1 MKGETMSKTSSRRAI
16 SLASAGALALSIALV
31 GPAVAADRDLVVA
44 VTKITTSLDP
54 MGANSNVNER
64 VSNNVVEGLIE
75 YDAASKTYRPLL
87 AESWTITDNK
97 VVEFTLRQGVKC
109 HNGEDFDADDVAFSL
124 GPQRFSSEAAP
135 GWNVAKAFLGS
146 LTQVEVLD
154 AHKVRI
160 TSSFPDPLI
169 QSRFG
174 NWMGQMVCKDAFLAA
189 PSWEEWGKTVVGTG
203 PYRLAEFKPG
213 ESIRLVAFEGYWGE
227 QAPAASITYKVV
239 PETAARVSGLLTG
252 EYDIIT
258 EIVPDQFTTLDQ
270 DPNTEVTGGPIRN
283 IRVILYDELNNPA
296 LADPRI
302 RQAMSAAI
310 DRELIV
316 ETMFQGRT
324 QVPRGL
330 QMEAFGDLYIADF
343 QPIGYDPELAKQLL
357 AEAGYRGEEI
367 TYRYLQDY
375 YTGEVATAQI
385 LQSMW
390 KAVGLNVKLE
400 LKENWDQIEGDGAN
414 VGRGVYN
421 MSNGAY
427 YADPI
432 GQIWRLYGPDGL
444 YQDLGSWAS
453 PEFDALG
460 PDLMS
465 IDLAT
470 RQAAMRKMLEIYERT
485 DPPGTYLHVLPLFY
499 GKRTDFVWR
508 STDTAFMDFRAGALS
523 FP

>member
-1 MKGETMSKTSSRRAI
+1 MSEQLSRRARTLVAT
-16 SLASAGALALSIALV
+16 SLIALACGLA
-31 GPAVAADRDLVVA
+31 GPAAAADRDLVIA
-44 VTKITTSLDP
+44 VTGITTSLDP

-64 VSNNVVEGLIE
+64 ISNNVVEGLIQ
-75 YDAASKTYRPLL
+75 YDLGTKTYTPLL
-87 AESWTITDNK
+87 AESFTITDNK
-97 VVEFTLRQGVKC
+97 VAEFNLRKGVKC
-109 HNGEDFDADDVAFSL
+109 HNGEDFTAEDVAFSL
-124 GPQRFSSEAAP
+124 GPQRFSSKVAP
-135 GWNVAKAFLGS
+135 GWNIAKSFLGS

-154 AHKVRI
+154 PYKVRI

-169 QSRFG
+169 QARFG
-174 NWMGQMVCKDAFLAA
+174 NWMGQMICKDAYLAA
-189 PSWEEWGKTVVGTG
+189 ANWEEWGKAVVGTG
-203 PYRLAEFKPG
+203 PYKVAEFKPG
-213 ESIRLVAFEGYWGE
+213 ESIKLVAFDGDWGDK
-227 QAPAASITYKVV
+227 APASSITYTVV

-258 EIVPDQFTTLDQ
+258 EIVPDQFKTLED

-283 IRVILYDELNNPA
+283 IRVILYDELNNPM

-302 RQAMSAAI
+302 RQAMSAAL
-310 DRELIV
+310 DRQLIV
-316 ETMFQGRT
+316 DTMFQGRT
-324 QVPRGL
+324 DVPRGL

-343 QPIGYDPELAKQLL
+343 QPIGYDPDLAKKLL
-357 AEAGYRGEEI
+357 GEAGYKGEEI

-400 LKENWDQIEGDGAN
+400 LKENWDQIEGETAN

-427 YADPI
+427 YADPV

-444 YQDLGSWAS
+444 YQGMNSWAS

-460 PDLMS
+460 QDLLA

-470 RQAAMRKMLEIYERT
+470 RQAAMRKMLEIYERS

-499 GKRTDFVWR
+499 GKRSDFTWTP
-508 STDTAFMDFRAGALS
+508 TDTAFMDFRAGALS